1 MTQDDDG
8 SAPMLGSQPV
18 AWAVFDG
25 PGRMHLATGYS
36 EAESCAEDIGGEIF
50 PLYRKPT
57 LTNDEEEAIRGAL
70 GWLLWCEQHR
80 QIGDGGRKDI
90 ATLRALLERLG

>member
-1 MTQDDDG
+1 MTLPDTGDTQE
-8 SAPMLGSQPV
+8 PV
-18 AWAVFDG
+18 AWGVAGPAAGVIATSISRIDAVD
-25 PGRMHLATGYS
+25 MQSDYECDT
-36 EAESCAEDIGGEIF
+36 EVV

-70 GWLLWCEQHR
+70 GWLLWCEQNR

-90 ATLRALLERLG
+90 ATLRGLLERLG